1 MYKIDLNGI
10 QYECIL
16 YQIKSNMSINSTRI
30 INIYKSRN
38 VILEQMKLQGYNVED
53 YLKFSVNEVDAMLS
67 NSQLDMLLVN
77 EDGRKAYIKY
87 YFTLKQTTKQIKKE
101 ILDNVIEDLFVIDDV
116 LTKKDTL
123 IVIIDDEPNDTILA
137 RIRYLYEHDGIFV
150 IIHNI
155 HRLQSNIL
163 DHVLVPFMK
172 VLDDTEET
180 EFIQKYQIKYKN
192 QLPEISRFDPQ
203 ALVVGVRPGQ
213 ICRIQRPSTTAVM
226 SNYYRVCV

>member
-1 MYKIDLNGI
+1 
-10 QYECIL
+10 
-16 YQIKSNMSINSTRI
+16 MSINSTRI

-180 EFIQKYQIKYKN
+180 EFIQKYQIK
-192 QLPEISRFDPQ
+192 
-203 ALVVGVRPGQ
+203 
-213 ICRIQRPSTTAVM
+213 
-226 SNYYRVCV
+226 